1 MSKPCCDTKTSLQS
15 QVDELTH
22 VVNQT
27 AVASHHNTNLLL
39 NMLQQ
44 QQLIIVYLLEKLE
57 ISSEELQAFAAAIED
72 SKDPAAE
79 ETPAEEANPSLTSL
93 SVNTT
98 EYPPHAAIFGG

>member
-1 MSKPCCDTKTSLQS
+1 MSKPCCDTKISLQT

-27 AVASHHNTNLLL
+27 AVASHHNINLLL
-39 NMLQQ
+39 SMLQQ

-57 ISSEELQAFAAAIED
+57 ISAEEIQAFAAAIEE
-72 SKDPAAE
+72 SKDTPTEQGPPAGAT
-79 ETPAEEANPSLTSL
+79 TPLTTL
-93 SVNTT
+93 SVSTT